1 MYTNQSIRRIA
12 LSMLAVG
19 MLISFAITAVAGD
32 LEPPAPPAPTMKT
45 LDEVEPRIPIP
56 ASATPVASF
65 AINSPGSYYLTGDRR
80 SSMNGIEVNA
90 DNVTIDLMGH
100 SLIGQGVGAYSGIY
114 MDGRSNVEIKNGT
127 IRNFGNH
134 GIHENSKASGKNHRV
149 LNVRLMGNVL
159 HGVYIRGQKSV
170 VKDCVAAENG
180 GVGIDVLSKST
191 IVDNTACAN
200 GGDGIYSYS
209 SLIKNNNVHEN
220 GGAGIHA
227 FAGNSRIEGNHIT
240 GDNGVGLQIDSS
252 GNYVNDNTVR
262 GNGDNYII
270 AADNQVNLLLCEVPD
285 TINFACTV
293 KFAGSLT
300 TTGHGLIVNA
310 DNVIIDLAGHSLTG
324 PGSGTT
330 YGTYG
335 IYMDGRSN
343 VEIKNGTIRNFGG
356 AGITEQSADGNN
368 HRVINVRVIDNGQA
382 LGAYSGI
389 FLMGSN
395 NLVKDC
401 IVDTNNGDGISVYG
415 KGSRIIGN
423 TCLYNSYKGIYAVLD
438 NSVTGNTCNN
448 NGDDGI
454 YVGTG
459 SSVTDN
465 TCFGNSDDGI
475 YVGTGSSVIGNT
487 ARYNDK
493 WGIYLGGNN
502 LVDQN
507 SATNNNQSGG
517 AFGNMNTSAT
527 STFGTNHA
535 P

>member
-1 MYTNQSIRRIA
+1 MKPTLFIIIT
-12 LSMLAVG
+12 LAVAP
-19 MLISFAITAVAGD
+19 LAFAGD
-32 LEPPAPPAPTMKT
+32 LEPPAAPASTMKT

-100 SLIGQGVGAYSGIY
+100 SLIGQGVGAYS
-114 MDGRSNVEIKNGT
+114 
-127 IRNFGNH
+127 
-134 GIHENSKASGKNHRV
+134 
-149 LNVRLMGNVL
+149 
-159 HGVYIRGQKSV
+159 
-170 VKDCVAAENG
+170 
-180 GVGIDVLSKST
+180 
-191 IVDNTACAN
+191 
-200 GGDGIYSYS
+200 
-209 SLIKNNNVHEN
+209 
-220 GGAGIHA
+220 
-227 FAGNSRIEGNHIT
+227 
-240 GDNGVGLQIDSS
+240 
-252 GNYVNDNTVR
+252 
-262 GNGDNYII
+262 
-270 AADNQVNLLLCEVPD
+270 
-285 TINFACTV
+285 
-293 KFAGSLT
+293 
-300 TTGHGLIVNA
+300 
-310 DNVIIDLAGHSLTG
+310 
-324 PGSGTT
+324 
-330 YGTYG
+330 G